1 MFSPKVLVVDD
12 HPDGAEALGNLLQA
26 LGCDVKVAFSGED
39 ALAMAP
45 EFRPRL
51 VILDIDMGGVNGLET
66 ARRMRKQ
73 DWAQASVFASHS
85 GSVHPKIA
93 DISRKAGFHYHVAKP
108 AQLDTFRHLL
118 DALEDP
124 PESSA

>member
-51 VILDIDMGGVNGLET
+51 VILDIEMGGLNGLEI

-73 DWAQASVFASHS
+73 DWAQASVFAVR
-85 GSVHPKIA
+85 VHT
-93 DISRKAGFHYHVAKP
+93 
-108 AQLDTFRHLL
+108 QL
-118 DALEDP
+118 
-124 PESSA
+124 